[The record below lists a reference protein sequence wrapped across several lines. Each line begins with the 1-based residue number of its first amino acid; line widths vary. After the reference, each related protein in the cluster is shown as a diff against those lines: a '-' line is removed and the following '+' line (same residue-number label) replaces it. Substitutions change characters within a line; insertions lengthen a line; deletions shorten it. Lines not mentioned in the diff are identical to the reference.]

1 MKCTKCGSE
10 LKDGQKFCMKCGTPV
25 SANPQQPAAKQ
36 MTAAVCS
43 KCGNPLKPGQK
54 FCMKCGTPVASAPKQ
69 TQSGDKGWFTNGVRA
84 VANAVTGGA
93 LNRDIQREQQQA
105 VRQQAQADQ
114 GVIDEAHQGLQA
126 AERAQLNAERE
137 AEQARNRR
145 NQEAIDGV
153 DVVRGR
159 AIWSIQPGQI
169 ARKISERELEE
180 IEKLKG
186 VIVQEGC
193 QAIIFANGELVAT
206 LSAGAYQFFKSVEE
220 EKAALK
226 AAVEKAEKE
235 LDEKERKARE
245 QRRQQEPTFRELG
258 IVGEIGRAGRWVSRL
273 IFGEKKDEKREKI
286 ERRKIDYARILS
298 QATQA
303 PILSVYIVS
312 ERHITM
318 TFAGSTESDGH
329 LAFTPYTI
337 PTKIVDVNI
346 GVSLQL
352 RINDIH
358 QFATNY
364 LADKNIATTM
374 QFEQML
380 APSIE
385 NTLRQMLR
393 NLDYEASGLPEPV
406 QNNLKVRIQQTI
418 NEQLFG
424 IQCERVL
431 QITDSSA
438 DFERFRAVE
447 RELYCSEQELGFLQR
462 TGEFR
467 NRLAAE
473 TNKQEINRA
482 TSEEELRYA
491 LQQINKDQLL
501 HDDEME
507 QFVLLLNAQ
516 KRLREAKS
524 QEEEYEALL
533 DIKKSRLVKD
543 DEMAALQD
551 ALAQNKIQRDS
562 VTEIMRIQHQQ
573 SIDDA
578 RLHAQ
583 WALDDQKQDHD
594 WEREDLQRRRNWGI
608 EDEQREREWM
618 HEEQERE
625 REWARD
631 EQEYNRRFS
640 RTQQQDEYDWQ
651 KRLRETD
658 FDWQQEERRR
668 EADWQQKERE
678 REAAWQQHQREEQM
692 RREQEQLDFARQ
704 RQSKFD
710 DIDILDR
717 KASIAQRNMQAMK
730 DAELRELQE
739 QNRST
744 ETIHSMDTDVE
755 KSRIDAETRMTQEQ
769 IAAAHMKDIV
779 GLDAAAQAEM
789 AKMMG
794 SGNTV
799 KAEMAEQQKNEMKE
813 MYEKMMAMQQQN
825 QTGQQQQANMNQQQ
839 MMQMMQMMM
848 QGMTQMGA
856 AQVAG
861 VQNMNQQQMDFMQ
874 QRFQDQQQR
883 ANEYRQ
889 DAQRQQDRMDHT
901 LDQSLNYTTRAHQT
915 DSQSF
920 AQAMG
925 GAPQG
930 FQQMPPQQGYQQ
942 PVQQQYQQPQTPAE
956 PAAPQVRYC
965 PACGAV
971 VPEGGAFC
979 VECGNRM

>member
-1 MKCTKCGSE
+1 MSKCLKCGSE
-10 LKDGQKFCMKCGTPV
+10 LKEGQKFCMKCGTPV
-25 SANPQQPAAKQ
+25 STNPQQPAAKP

-69 TQSGDKGWFTNGVRA
+69 TQSNDKGWFTDGVRA

-93 LNRDIQREQQQA
+93 LNRDIAREQQQA
-105 VRQQAQADQ
+105 VCQQERADQ
-114 GVIDEAHQGLQA
+114 GIIEEAQQGLQA

-220 EKAALK
+220 EKAAIK
-226 AAVEKAEKE
+226 AAIEKAEKE

-258 IVGEIGRAGRWVSRL
+258 VVGEIGRVGRWVGRL
-273 IFGEKKDEKREKI
+273 IFGEKKDEKKEKI
-286 ERRKIDYARILS
+286 ERRKLDYARILS
-298 QATQA
+298 QATQS

-312 ERHITM
+312 KRHITL

-329 LAFTPYTI
+329 LAFMPYRI

-352 RINDIH
+352 CINDIH

-393 NLDYEASGLPEPV
+393 NLDYEISGLPEPV
-406 QNNLKVRIQQTI
+406 QNNLKVRILQTI

-447 RELYCSEQELGFLQR
+447 RELYCSEQDLGFLQR

-467 NRLAAE
+467 NRLATE
-473 TNKQEINRA
+473 TNKQEIDKA
-482 TSEEELRYA
+482 TNEEDLRYA
-491 LQQINKDQLL
+491 LQQLNRDQLL

-524 QEEEYEALL
+524 QEEEYEALI

-551 ALAQNKIQRDS
+551 ALAHNKIERDS

-573 SIDDA
+573 SVDDA

-583 WALDDQKQDHD
+583 WALDDQKQGHD

-608 EDEQREREWM
+608 EDEEREREWM
-618 HEEQERE
+618 HEEQE
-625 REWARD
+625 
-631 EQEYNRRFS
+631 YNRQWG
-640 RTQQQDEYDWQ
+640 RTQQEDEYAWQ
-651 KRLRETD
+651 KRIRETD
-658 FDWQQEERRR
+658 FEWQNQERQR
-668 EADWQQKERE
+668 EADWQQR
-678 REAAWQQHQREEQM
+678 QREHE
-692 RREQEQLDFARQ
+692 LSRQ
-704 RQSKFD
+704 DKFD
-710 DIDILDR
+710 DVDVLGR
-717 KASIAQRNMQAMK
+717 KADIAMRNMQAMK
-730 DAELRELQE
+730 EAELRELQE
-739 QNRST
+739 QNRSR
-744 ETIHSMDTDVE
+744 EAIEINRDNVE
-755 KSRIDAETRMTQEQ
+755 ANMTAEQLMAKRAAELSGEGQVAFAQALGSGKENELLQKQQQEQ
-769 IAAAHMKDIV
+769 KE
-779 GLDAAAQAEM
+779 LY
-789 AKMMG
+789 
-794 SGNTV
+794 
-799 KAEMAEQQKNEMKE
+799 QQMLQ
-813 MYEKMMAMQQQN
+813 MQQQ
-825 QTGQQQQANMNQQQ
+825 QGGQSQEMMLKMAQMMQQGMVGIGQQQQAFQ
-839 MMQMMQMMM
+839 
-848 QGMTQMGA
+848 
-856 AQVAG
+856 
-861 VQNMNQQQMDFMQ
+861 Q
-874 QRFQDQQQR
+874 QRFDDQRQR
-883 ANEYRQ
+883 ADEYRQ
-889 DAQRQQDRMDHT
+889 DAHRQQDRMDHT
-901 LDQSLNYTTRAHQT
+901 LDQSLNYTTRAHQI

-925 GAPQG
+925 GVSQG
-930 FQQMPPQQGYQQ
+930 FQQMSPQQGYQQ
-942 PVQQQYQQPQTPAE
+942 PVQQQYQQLQTPVE
-956 PAAPQVRYC
+956 PAAPQLRYC

-971 VPEGGAFC
+971 VPEGEAFC
-979 VECGNRM
+979 GECGNKM

>member
-1 MKCTKCGSE
+1 MSKCLKCGSE
-10 LKDGQKFCMKCGTPV
+10 LKEGQKFCMKCGTPV
-25 SANPQQPAAKQ
+25 STNPQQPAAKQ

-69 TQSGDKGWFTNGVRA
+69 TQSNDKGWFTDGVRA

-93 LNRDIQREQQQA
+93 LNRDIAREQQQA
-105 VRQQAQADQ
+105 VRQQERADQ
-114 GVIDEAHQGLQA
+114 GIIEEAQQGLQA

-145 NQEAIDGV
+145 NQEAIDGI

-220 EKAALK
+220 EKAAIK
-226 AAVEKAEKE
+226 AAIEKAEKE

-258 IVGEIGRAGRWVSRL
+258 VVGEIGRAGRWLGRL
-273 IFGEKKDEKREKI
+273 IFGEKKDEKKEKI
-286 ERRKIDYARILS
+286 ERRKLDYARILS
-298 QATQA
+298 QATQS

-312 ERHITM
+312 ERHITL

-329 LAFTPYTI
+329 LAFMPYKI

-364 LADKNIATTM
+364 LADKNVATTM

-467 NRLAAE
+467 NRLAQE
-473 TNKQEINRA
+473 TNKQTIDKA

-491 LQQINKDQLL
+491 LQQLNRDQLL

-507 QFVLLLNAQ
+507 QFILLLNAQ

-524 QEEEYEALL
+524 QEEEYEALI

-543 DEMAALQD
+543 DELAALED
-551 ALAQNKIQRDS
+551 ALAHNKIERDS
-562 VTEIMRIQHQQ
+562 ITEIMRIQHQQ
-573 SIDDA
+573 SVDDA

-608 EDEQREREWM
+608 EDEEREREWM
-618 HEEQERE
+618 HEEQE
-625 REWARD
+625 
-631 EQEYNRRFS
+631 YNRKWG
-640 RTQQQDEYDWQ
+640 RTQQEDEYAWQ
-651 KRLRETD
+651 KRIRETD
-658 FDWQQEERRR
+658 FEWQNQERQR
-668 EADWQQKERE
+668 EADWQQR
-678 REAAWQQHQREEQM
+678 QREEQM
-692 RREQEQLDFARQ
+692 RREQEQLEFDRQ

-730 DAELRELQE
+730 EAELRELQE

-755 KSRIDAETRMTQEQ
+755 RSRIDAESRMTQEQ
-769 IAAAHMKDIV
+769 IAAAHMKDIA

-794 SGNTV
+794 SGNRV
-799 KAEMAEQQKNEMKE
+799 KAEMAEQQKEEMLKMAGQQKDEMKE
-813 MYEKMMAMQQQN
+813 MFEKMMAMQQQN
-825 QTGQQQQANMNQQQ
+825 QTGQQQQANMTQQQ
-839 MMQMMQMMM
+839 MMQMMHMMM

-856 AQVAG
+856 AQVAD

-874 QRFQDQQQR
+874 QRFDDQRQR
-883 ANEYRQ
+883 ADEYRQ
-889 DAQRQQDRMDHT
+889 DAHRQQDRMDHT

-942 PVQQQYQQPQTPAE
+942 PVQQQYQQPQAPVE
-956 PAAPQVRYC
+956 PTPQVRYC

-971 VPEGGAFC
+971 VPEGEAFC
-979 VECGNRM
+979 GECGNRM

>member
-1 MKCTKCGSE
+1 MSKCLKCGSE
-10 LKDGQKFCMKCGTPV
+10 LKEGQKFCMKCGTPV
-25 SANPQQPAAKQ
+25 STNPQRPAAKQ

-69 TQSGDKGWFTNGVRA
+69 TQSNDKGWFTDGVRA

-93 LNRDIQREQQQA
+93 LNRDIAREQQQA
-105 VRQQAQADQ
+105 VRQQERADQ
-114 GVIDEAHQGLQA
+114 GIIEEAQQGLQA

-145 NQEAIDGV
+145 NQEAIDGI

-220 EKAALK
+220 EKAAIK
-226 AAVEKAEKE
+226 AEIEKAEKE

-258 IVGEIGRAGRWVSRL
+258 VVGEIGRAGRWLGRL
-273 IFGEKKDEKREKI
+273 IFGEKKDEKKEKI
-286 ERRKIDYARILS
+286 ERRKLDYARILS
-298 QATQA
+298 QATQS

-318 TFAGSTESDGH
+318 TFAGSTEADGH

-364 LADKNIATTM
+364 LADKNVATTM

-406 QNNLKVRIQQTI
+406 LNNLKIRIQQTI

-467 NRLAAE
+467 NRLAQE
-473 TNKQEINRA
+473 TNKQAIDKA

-491 LQQINKDQLL
+491 LQQLNRDQLL

-507 QFVLLLNAQ
+507 QFILLLNAQ

-524 QEEEYEALL
+524 QEEEYEALI

-543 DEMAALQD
+543 DELAALED
-551 ALAQNKIQRDS
+551 ALAHNKIERDS
-562 VTEIMRIQHQQ
+562 ITEIMRIQHQQ
-573 SIDDA
+573 SVDDA

-608 EDEQREREWM
+608 EDEKREREWM
-618 HEEQERE
+618 HEEQE
-625 REWARD
+625 
-631 EQEYNRRFS
+631 YNRKWR
-640 RTQQQDEYDWQ
+640 RTQQEDEYLWQ
-651 KRLRETD
+651 KHVREED
-658 FDWQQEERRR
+658 YEWQNQERQR
-668 EADWQQKERE
+668 EADWQQR
-678 REAAWQQHQREEQM
+678 QREEQM
-692 RREQEQLDFARQ
+692 RREQEQLVFDRQ

-730 DAELRELQE
+730 EAELRELQE

-755 KSRIDAETRMTQEQ
+755 RSRIDAESRMTQEQ
-769 IAAAHMKDIV
+769 IAAAHMKDIA

-794 SGNTV
+794 SGNRV
-799 KAEMAEQQKNEMKE
+799 KAEMAEQQKEEMLKMAGQQKDEMKE
-813 MYEKMMAMQQQN
+813 MFEKMMAMQQQN
-825 QTGQQQQANMNQQQ
+825 QTGQQQQTNMTQQQ

-856 AQVAG
+856 AQVAD

-942 PVQQQYQQPQTPAE
+942 PVQQQYQQPQAPVE
-956 PAAPQVRYC
+956 PTPQVRYC

-971 VPEGGAFC
+971 VPEGEAFC
-979 VECGNRM
+979 GECGNRM

>member
-1 MKCTKCGSE
+1 MSKCLKCGSE
-10 LKDGQKFCMKCGTPV
+10 LKEGQKFCMKCGTPV
-25 SANPQQPAAKQ
+25 STNPQQPAAKQ

-69 TQSGDKGWFTNGVRA
+69 TPSNDKGWFTDGVRA

-93 LNRDIQREQQQA
+93 LNRDIAREQQQA
-105 VRQQAQADQ
+105 VRQQERADQ
-114 GVIDEAHQGLQA
+114 GIIEEAQQGLQA

-220 EKAALK
+220 EKAAIK
-226 AAVEKAEKE
+226 AAIEKAEKE

-258 IVGEIGRAGRWVSRL
+258 VVGEIGRAGRWIGRL
-273 IFGEKKDEKREKI
+273 IFGEKKDEKKEKI
-286 ERRKIDYARILS
+286 ERRKLDYARILS
-298 QATQA
+298 QATQS

-312 ERHITM
+312 ERHITL

-329 LAFTPYTI
+329 LAFMPYKI

-364 LADKNIATTM
+364 LADKNVATTM

-406 QNNLKVRIQQTI
+406 LNNLKIRIQQTI

-447 RELYCSEQELGFLQR
+447 RKLYCSEQELGFLQR

-467 NRLAAE
+467 NRLAQE
-473 TNKQEINRA
+473 TNKQTIDKA

-491 LQQINKDQLL
+491 LQQLNRDQLL

-507 QFVLLLNAQ
+507 QFVLLLYAQ
-516 KRLREAKS
+516 KRLRKAKS
-524 QEEEYEALL
+524 QEEEYEALI

-543 DEMAALQD
+543 DELAALED
-551 ALAQNKIQRDS
+551 ALAHNKIERDS
-562 VTEIMRIQHQQ
+562 ITEIMRIQHQQ
-573 SIDDA
+573 SVDDA

-608 EDEQREREWM
+608 EDEEREREWM
-618 HEEQERE
+618 HEEQE
-625 REWARD
+625 
-631 EQEYNRRFS
+631 YNRKWG
-640 RTQQQDEYDWQ
+640 RTQQEDEYLWQ
-651 KRLRETD
+651 KHVREED
-658 FDWQQEERRR
+658 YEWQNQERQREAEWQQR
-668 EADWQQKERE
+668 
-678 REAAWQQHQREEQM
+678 QREERM
-692 RREQEQLDFARQ
+692 RREQEQLEFDRQ

-730 DAELRELQE
+730 EAELRELQE

-744 ETIHSMDTDVE
+744 ETIHSMDVNAEMNRDNNFANMSAE
-755 KSRIDAETRMTQEQ
+755 QIRAAQLSHLDKDAQVAMANAYSKDGENALLQKQQQEQ
-769 IAAAHMKDIV
+769 
-779 GLDAAAQAEM
+779 
-789 AKMMG
+789 
-794 SGNTV
+794 
-799 KAEMAEQQKNEMKE
+799 KE
-813 MYEKMMAMQQQN
+813 LYEKMMQMQQANGSQS
-825 QTGQQQQANMNQQQ
+825 QEMMLKMAQMMQQGMVGIGQQQQAFQ
-839 MMQMMQMMM
+839 
-848 QGMTQMGA
+848 
-856 AQVAG
+856 
-861 VQNMNQQQMDFMQ
+861 Q
-874 QRFQDQQQR
+874 QRFDDQRQR
-883 ANEYRQ
+883 ADEYRQ
-889 DAQRQQDRMDHT
+889 DAHRQQDRMDHT

-942 PVQQQYQQPQTPAE
+942 PVQQQYQQPQAPVE
-956 PAAPQVRYC
+956 PAAPQLRYC

-971 VPEGGAFC
+971 VPEGEAFC
-979 VECGNRM
+979 GECGNKM

>member
-1 MKCTKCGSE
+1 MSKCLKCGSE
-10 LKDGQKFCMKCGTPV
+10 LKEGQKFCMKCGTPV
-25 SANPQQPAAKQ
+25 STNPQQPAAKQ

-69 TQSGDKGWFTNGVRA
+69 TQSNDKGWFTDGVRA

-93 LNRDIQREQQQA
+93 LNRDIAREQQQA
-105 VRQQAQADQ
+105 VRQQERADQ
-114 GVIDEAHQGLQA
+114 GIIEEAQQGLQA

-145 NQEAIDGV
+145 NQEAIDGI

-220 EKAALK
+220 EKAAIK
-226 AAVEKAEKE
+226 AAIEKAEKE

-258 IVGEIGRAGRWVSRL
+258 VVGEIGRAGRWIGRL
-273 IFGEKKDEKREKI
+273 IFGEKKDEKKEKI
-286 ERRKIDYARILS
+286 ERRKLDYARILS
-298 QATQA
+298 QATQS

-312 ERHITM
+312 ERHITL

-329 LAFTPYTI
+329 LAFMPYKI

-364 LADKNIATTM
+364 LADKNVATTM

-447 RELYCSEQELGFLQR
+447 RELYCSELELGFLQR

-467 NRLAAE
+467 NRLAQE
-473 TNKQEINRA
+473 TNKQTIDKA

-491 LQQINKDQLL
+491 LQQLNRDQLL

-516 KRLREAKS
+516 KRLRQAKS
-524 QEEEYEALL
+524 QEEEYEALI

-543 DEMAALQD
+543 DELAALED
-551 ALAQNKIQRDS
+551 ALAHNKIERDS
-562 VTEIMRIQHQQ
+562 ITEIMRIQHQQ
-573 SIDDA
+573 SVDDA

-608 EDEQREREWM
+608 EDEEREREWM
-618 HEEQERE
+618 HEEQE
-625 REWARD
+625 
-631 EQEYNRRFS
+631 YNRKWG
-640 RTQQQDEYDWQ
+640 RTQQEDEYLWQ
-651 KRLRETD
+651 KHVREED
-658 FDWQQEERRR
+658 YEWQNQERQREAEWQQR
-668 EADWQQKERE
+668 
-678 REAAWQQHQREEQM
+678 QREEQM
-692 RREQEQLDFARQ
+692 RREQEQLVFDRQ

-730 DAELRELQE
+730 EAELRELQE

-744 ETIHSMDTDVE
+744 ETIHSMDVNAEMNRDNNFANMSAE
-755 KSRIDAETRMTQEQ
+755 QIRAAQLSHLDKDAQVAMANAYSKDGENALLQKQQQEQ
-769 IAAAHMKDIV
+769 
-779 GLDAAAQAEM
+779 
-789 AKMMG
+789 
-794 SGNTV
+794 
-799 KAEMAEQQKNEMKE
+799 KE
-813 MYEKMMAMQQQN
+813 LYEKMMQMQQANGSQS
-825 QTGQQQQANMNQQQ
+825 QEMMLKMAQMMQQGMVGIGQQQQAFQ
-839 MMQMMQMMM
+839 
-848 QGMTQMGA
+848 
-856 AQVAG
+856 
-861 VQNMNQQQMDFMQ
+861 Q
-874 QRFQDQQQR
+874 QRFDDQRQR
-883 ANEYRQ
+883 ADEYRQ
-889 DAQRQQDRMDHT
+889 DAHRQQDRMDHT

-930 FQQMPPQQGYQQ
+930 FQQIPPQQGYQQ
-942 PVQQQYQQPQTPAE
+942 PVQQQYQQPQAPVE
-956 PAAPQVRYC
+956 PAAPQLRYC

-971 VPEGGAFC
+971 VPEGEAFC
-979 VECGNRM
+979 GECGNKM

>member
-1 MKCTKCGSE
+1 MSKCLKCGSE
-10 LKDGQKFCMKCGTPV
+10 LKEGQKFCMKCGTPV
-25 SANPQQPAAKQ
+25 STNPQQPAAKQ

-69 TQSGDKGWFTNGVRA
+69 TQSNDKGWFTDGVRA

-93 LNRDIQREQQQA
+93 LNRDIAREQQQA
-105 VRQQAQADQ
+105 VRQQERADQ
-114 GVIDEAHQGLQA
+114 GIIEEAQQGLQA

-145 NQEAIDGV
+145 NQEAIDGI

-186 VIVQEGC
+186 IIVQEGC

-220 EKAALK
+220 EKAAIK
-226 AAVEKAEKE
+226 AAIEKAEKE

-258 IVGEIGRAGRWVSRL
+258 VVGEIGRAGRWLGRL
-273 IFGEKKDEKREKI
+273 IFGEKKDEKKEKI
-286 ERRKIDYARILS
+286 ERRKLDYARILS
-298 QATQA
+298 QATQS

-312 ERHITM
+312 ERHITL
-318 TFAGSTESDGH
+318 TFAGSTEADGH
-329 LAFTPYTI
+329 LAFTPCTI
-337 PTKIVDVNI
+337 PTKIVDVDM

-364 LADKNIATTM
+364 LADKNVATTM

-406 QNNLKVRIQQTI
+406 LNNLKIRIQQTI

-467 NRLAAE
+467 NRLAQE
-473 TNKQEINRA
+473 TNKQTIDKA

-491 LQQINKDQLL
+491 LQQLNRDQLL

-516 KRLREAKS
+516 KRLRQAKS
-524 QEEEYEALL
+524 QEEEYEALI

-543 DEMAALQD
+543 DELAALED
-551 ALAQNKIQRDS
+551 ALAHNKIERDS
-562 VTEIMRIQHQQ
+562 ITEIMRIQHQQ
-573 SIDDA
+573 SVDDA

-608 EDEQREREWM
+608 EDEEREREWM
-618 HEEQERE
+618 HEEQE
-625 REWARD
+625 
-631 EQEYNRRFS
+631 YNRKWG
-640 RTQQQDEYDWQ
+640 RTQQEDEYAWQ
-651 KRLRETD
+651 KRIRETD
-658 FDWQQEERRR
+658 FEWQNQERQR
-668 EADWQQKERE
+668 EADWQQR
-678 REAAWQQHQREEQM
+678 QREEQM
-692 RREQEQLDFARQ
+692 RREQEQLVFDRQ

-730 DAELRELQE
+730 EAELRELQE

-755 KSRIDAETRMTQEQ
+755 RSRIDAESRMTQEQ
-769 IAAAHMKDIV
+769 IAAAHMKDIA

-794 SGNTV
+794 SGNRV
-799 KAEMAEQQKNEMKE
+799 KAEMAEQQKEEMLKMAGQQKDEMKE
-813 MYEKMMAMQQQN
+813 MFEKMMAMQQQN
-825 QTGQQQQANMNQQQ
+825 QTGQQQQANMTQQQ

-856 AQVAG
+856 AQVAD

-889 DAQRQQDRMDHT
+889 DAHRQQDRMDHT

-942 PVQQQYQQPQTPAE
+942 PVQQQYQQPQAPVE
-956 PAAPQVRYC
+956 PTPQVRYC

-971 VPEGGAFC
+971 VPEGEAFC
-979 VECGNRM
+979 GECGNRM

>member
-1 MKCTKCGSE
+1 MSKCLKCGSE
-10 LKDGQKFCMKCGTPV
+10 LKEGQKFCMKCGTPV
-25 SANPQQPAAKQ
+25 STNPQQPAAKQ

-69 TQSGDKGWFTNGVRA
+69 TQSNDKGWFTDGVRA

-93 LNRDIQREQQQA
+93 LNRDIAREQQQV
-105 VRQQAQADQ
+105 VRQQERADQ
-114 GVIDEAHQGLQA
+114 GIIEEAQQGLQA

-137 AEQARNRR
+137 AERARNRR

-186 VIVQEGC
+186 IIVQEGC

-220 EKAALK
+220 EKAAIK
-226 AAVEKAEKE
+226 AAIEKAEKE

-245 QRRQQEPTFRELG
+245 QRSQQKPTFRDLG
-258 IVGEIGRAGRWVSRL
+258 IVGEIGRAGRWISRL
-273 IFGEKKDEKREKI
+273 IFGEKKDEKKENI

-298 QATQA
+298 RVTQA

-318 TFAGSTESDGH
+318 TFAGSKEADGH

-337 PTKIVDVNI
+337 PTKIVDVNV

-393 NLDYEASGLPEPV
+393 NLDYQTSGLPEPV
-406 QNNLKVRIQQTI
+406 QNNLKIRILQTI

-447 RELYCSEQELGFLQR
+447 RELYCSEQELGYLQR

-467 NRLAAE
+467 NRLALE
-473 TNKQEINRA
+473 TNRQTIDKA

-491 LQQINKDQLL
+491 LQQLNRDQLL

-524 QEEEYEALL
+524 QEEEYEALI

-543 DEMAALQD
+543 DEIAALED
-551 ALAQNKIQRDS
+551 TLAHNKIERDS

-573 SIDDA
+573 SVDDA

-608 EDEQREREWM
+608 EDEEREREWM
-618 HEEQERE
+618 HEEQE
-625 REWARD
+625 
-631 EQEYNRRFS
+631 YNRQWG
-640 RTQQQDEYDWQ
+640 RTQQEDEYAWQ
-651 KRLRETD
+651 KRIRETD
-658 FDWQQEERRR
+658 FEWQNQERQR
-668 EADWQQKERE
+668 EADWQQR
-678 REAAWQQHQREEQM
+678 QREHE
-692 RREQEQLDFARQ
+692 LSRQ
-704 RQSKFD
+704 DKFD
-710 DIDILDR
+710 DVDVLGR
-717 KASIAQRNMQAMK
+717 KADIAMRNMQAMK
-730 DAELRELQE
+730 EAELRELQE
-739 QNRST
+739 QNRSR
-744 ETIHSMDTDVE
+744 EAIEINRDNVE
-755 KSRIDAETRMTQEQ
+755 ANMTAEQLMAKRAAELSGEGQVAFAQALGSGKENELLQKQQQEQ
-769 IAAAHMKDIV
+769 KE
-779 GLDAAAQAEM
+779 LY
-789 AKMMG
+789 
-794 SGNTV
+794 
-799 KAEMAEQQKNEMKE
+799 QQMLQ
-813 MYEKMMAMQQQN
+813 MQQQ
-825 QTGQQQQANMNQQQ
+825 QGGQSQEMMLKMAQMMQQGMVGIGQQQQAFQ
-839 MMQMMQMMM
+839 
-848 QGMTQMGA
+848 
-856 AQVAG
+856 
-861 VQNMNQQQMDFMQ
+861 Q
-874 QRFQDQQQR
+874 QRFDDQRQR
-883 ANEYRQ
+883 ADEYRQ
-889 DAQRQQDRMDHT
+889 DAQRQQDRMDHA

-925 GAPQG
+925 GVPQG

-942 PVQQQYQQPQTPAE
+942 PVQQQYQQLQTPVE

-965 PACGAV
+965 PACGAE
-971 VPEGGAFC
+971 VPEGEAFC
-979 VECGNRM
+979 GECGNRMS

>member
-1 MKCTKCGSE
+1 
-10 LKDGQKFCMKCGTPV
+10 
-25 SANPQQPAAKQ
+25 
-36 MTAAVCS
+36 
-43 KCGNPLKPGQK
+43 
-54 FCMKCGTPVASAPKQ
+54 MKCGTPVASAPKQ
-69 TQSGDKGWFTNGVRA
+69 APSGDKGWFTNGVRA

-114 GVIDEAHQGLQA
+114 SVIDEAHQGLQA

-245 QRRQQEPTFRELG
+245 QRRQQEPTFRDLG

-318 TFAGSTESDGH
+318 TFAGSTEADGH
-329 LAFTPYTI
+329 LAFTPYKI

-364 LADKNIATTM
+364 LADKNVATTM

-418 NEQLFG
+418 NDQLFG

-431 QITDSSA
+431 QITDSST

-447 RELYCSEQELGFLQR
+447 RELYCSEQELGYLQR

-467 NRLAAE
+467 NRLAQE
-473 TNKQEINRA
+473 TNKQTIDKA

-491 LQQINKDQLL
+491 LQQLNRDQLL

-524 QEEEYEALL
+524 QEEEYEALIE
-533 DIKKSRLVKD
+533 IKKSRLVKD
-543 DEMAALQD
+543 DEMAALED
-551 ALAQNKIQRDS
+551 ALTHNKIERDS

-573 SIDDA
+573 SVDDA

-608 EDEQREREWM
+608 EDEEREREWM
-618 HEEQERE
+618 HEEQE
-625 REWARD
+625 
-631 EQEYNRRFS
+631 YNRKWG
-640 RTQQQDEYDWQ
+640 RTQQEDEYLWQ
-651 KRLRETD
+651 KHVREED
-658 FDWQQEERRR
+658 YEWQNQERQREAEWQQR
-668 EADWQQKERE
+668 
-678 REAAWQQHQREEQM
+678 QREEQM
-692 RREQEQLDFARQ
+692 RREQEQLEFARQ

-744 ETIHSMDTDVE
+744 ETIHSMDVNVE
-755 KSRIDAETRMTQEQ
+755 MNRDNNFANMSAEQIRAAQLSHLDKDAQVAMANAYSKDGENALLQKQQQEQ
-769 IAAAHMKDIV
+769 
-779 GLDAAAQAEM
+779 
-789 AKMMG
+789 
-794 SGNTV
+794 
-799 KAEMAEQQKNEMKE
+799 KE
-813 MYEKMMAMQQQN
+813 LYEKMMQMQQANGSQS
-825 QTGQQQQANMNQQQ
+825 QEMMLKMAQMMQQGMVGIGQQQQAFQ
-839 MMQMMQMMM
+839 
-848 QGMTQMGA
+848 
-856 AQVAG
+856 
-861 VQNMNQQQMDFMQ
+861 Q
-874 QRFQDQQQR
+874 QRFDDQRQR
-883 ANEYRQ
+883 ADEYRQ

-942 PVQQQYQQPQTPAE
+942 PVQQQYQQPMQQQYQQPQPPVE

-971 VPEGGAFC
+971 VPEGEAFC
-979 VECGNRM
+979 GECGNKM

>member
-1 MKCTKCGSE
+1 
-10 LKDGQKFCMKCGTPV
+10 MKCGTPV
-25 SANPQQPAAKQ
+25 SVNPQQPAAKQ

-193 QAIIFANGELVAT
+193 LAIIFANGELVAT

-220 EKAALK
+220 EKAALN

-298 QATQA
+298 RVTQA

-318 TFAGSTESDGH
+318 TFAGSKEADGH

-393 NLDYEASGLPEPV
+393 NLDYQTSGLPEPV
-406 QNNLKVRIQQTI
+406 QNNLKIRILQTI

-447 RELYCSEQELGFLQR
+447 RELYCSEQELGYLQR

-467 NRLAAE
+467 NRLALE
-473 TNKQEINRA
+473 TNKQTIDKA
-482 TSEEELRYA
+482 TSEEELR
-491 LQQINKDQLL
+491 
-501 HDDEME
+501 
-507 QFVLLLNAQ
+507 F
-516 KRLREAKS
+516 
-524 QEEEYEALL
+524 
-533 DIKKSRLVKD
+533 
-543 DEMAALQD
+543 
-551 ALAQNKIQRDS
+551 
-562 VTEIMRIQHQQ
+562 
-573 SIDDA
+573 
-578 RLHAQ
+578 
-583 WALDDQKQDHD
+583 
-594 WEREDLQRRRNWGI
+594 
-608 EDEQREREWM
+608 
-618 HEEQERE
+618 
-625 REWARD
+625 
-631 EQEYNRRFS
+631 
-640 RTQQQDEYDWQ
+640 
-651 KRLRETD
+651 
-658 FDWQQEERRR
+658 
-668 EADWQQKERE
+668 
-678 REAAWQQHQREEQM
+678 
-692 RREQEQLDFARQ
+692 
-704 RQSKFD
+704 
-710 DIDILDR
+710 
-717 KASIAQRNMQAMK
+717 
-730 DAELRELQE
+730 
-739 QNRST
+739 
-744 ETIHSMDTDVE
+744 
-755 KSRIDAETRMTQEQ
+755 
-769 IAAAHMKDIV
+769 AAA
-779 GLDAAAQAEM
+779 
-789 AKMMG
+789 
-794 SGNTV
+794 
-799 KAEMAEQQKNEMKE
+799 
-813 MYEKMMAMQQQN
+813 
-825 QTGQQQQANMNQQQ
+825 
-839 MMQMMQMMM
+839 
-848 QGMTQMGA
+848 
-856 AQVAG
+856 
-861 VQNMNQQQMDFMQ
+861 
-874 QRFQDQQQR
+874 
-883 ANEYRQ
+883 
-889 DAQRQQDRMDHT
+889 
-901 LDQSLNYTTRAHQT
+901 
-915 DSQSF
+915 
-920 AQAMG
+920 
-925 GAPQG
+925 
-930 FQQMPPQQGYQQ
+930 
-942 PVQQQYQQPQTPAE
+942 
-956 PAAPQVRYC
+956 
-965 PACGAV
+965 
-971 VPEGGAFC
+971 
-979 VECGNRM
+979 

>member
-1 MKCTKCGSE
+1 MSKCLKCGSE
-10 LKDGQKFCMKCGTPV
+10 LKEGQKFCMKCGTPV
-25 SANPQQPAAKQ
+25 STNPQQPAAKQ

-69 TQSGDKGWFTNGVRA
+69 TQSNDKGWFTDGVRA

-93 LNRDIQREQQQA
+93 LNRDIAREQQQA
-105 VRQQAQADQ
+105 VRQQERADQ
-114 GVIDEAHQGLQA
+114 GIIEEAQQGLQA

-220 EKAALK
+220 EKAAIK
-226 AAVEKAEKE
+226 AEIEKAEKE

-258 IVGEIGRAGRWVSRL
+258 VVGEIGRAGRWIGRL
-273 IFGEKKDEKREKI
+273 IFGEKKDEKKEKI
-286 ERRKIDYARILS
+286 ERRKLDYARILS
-298 QATQA
+298 QATQS

-312 ERHITM
+312 ERHITL

-329 LAFTPYTI
+329 LAFMPYKI

-358 QFATNY
+358 QFAINY
-364 LADKNIATTM
+364 LADKNVATTM

-406 QNNLKVRIQQTI
+406 LNNLKIRIQQTI

-467 NRLAAE
+467 NRLAQE
-473 TNKQEINRA
+473 TNKQTIDKA

-491 LQQINKDQLL
+491 LQQLNRDQLL

-507 QFVLLLNAQ
+507 QFILLLNAQ

-524 QEEEYEALL
+524 QEEEYEALI

-543 DEMAALQD
+543 DELAALED
-551 ALAQNKIQRDS
+551 ALAHNKIERDS
-562 VTEIMRIQHQQ
+562 ITEIMRIQHQQ
-573 SIDDA
+573 SVDDA

-608 EDEQREREWM
+608 EDEKREREWM
-618 HEEQERE
+618 HEEQE
-625 REWARD
+625 
-631 EQEYNRRFS
+631 YNRKWR
-640 RTQQQDEYDWQ
+640 RTQQEDEYAWQ
-651 KRLRETD
+651 KRIRETD
-658 FDWQQEERRR
+658 FEWQNQERQR
-668 EADWQQKERE
+668 EADWQQR
-678 REAAWQQHQREEQM
+678 QREEQM
-692 RREQEQLDFARQ
+692 RREQEQLVFDRQ

-730 DAELRELQE
+730 EAELRELQE

-744 ETIHSMDTDVE
+744 ETIHSMDVNAEMNRDNNFANMSAE
-755 KSRIDAETRMTQEQ
+755 QIRAAQLSHLDKDAQVAMANAYSKDGENALLQKQQQEQ
-769 IAAAHMKDIV
+769 
-779 GLDAAAQAEM
+779 
-789 AKMMG
+789 
-794 SGNTV
+794 
-799 KAEMAEQQKNEMKE
+799 KE
-813 MYEKMMAMQQQN
+813 LYEKMMQMQQANGSQS
-825 QTGQQQQANMNQQQ
+825 QEMMLKMAQMMQQGMVGIGQQQQAFQ
-839 MMQMMQMMM
+839 
-848 QGMTQMGA
+848 
-856 AQVAG
+856 
-861 VQNMNQQQMDFMQ
+861 Q
-874 QRFQDQQQR
+874 QRFDDQRQR
-883 ANEYRQ
+883 ADEYRQ
-889 DAQRQQDRMDHT
+889 DAHRQQDRMDHT
-901 LDQSLNYTTRAHQT
+901 LDQSLNYTTRTHQT

-925 GAPQG
+925 GTPQG

-942 PVQQQYQQPQTPAE
+942 PVQQQYQQPQTPVE
-956 PAAPQVRYC
+956 PAAPQLRYC

-971 VPEGGAFC
+971 VPEGEAFC
-979 VECGNRM
+979 GECGNKM